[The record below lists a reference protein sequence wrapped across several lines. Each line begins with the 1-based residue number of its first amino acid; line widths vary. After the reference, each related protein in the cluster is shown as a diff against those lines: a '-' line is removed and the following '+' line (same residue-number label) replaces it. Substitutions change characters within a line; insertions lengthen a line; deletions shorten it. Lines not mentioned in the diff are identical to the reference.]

1 MKIIIAE
8 DEQRAR
14 EGLSKLLST
23 VSGDYELIGQAANG
37 QAALEMILRL
47 KPDVVFTDIKMP
59 FLDGLALIQ
68 AVRDQHLPTEFV
80 VISAYADFELARQSI
95 SLGVAEYVLKP
106 VTREDIERTLGRLQQ
121 RIGGRGYTLQQTQS
135 LRQKYP
141 DAHPLILRALDVV
154 QSCYAGKVNQR
165 ELAEGLGIS
174 PEYFSYLFSKNIG
187 ETFSSFLR
195 TYRIQQAMALYQDG
209 SCDRKDIP
217 YAVGFSDAKYFNQVF
232 RKVTGKS
239 PTEYFY
245 ECRGGTV
252 PADG

>member
-14 EGLSKLLST
+14 EGLSRLLST
-23 VSGDYELIGQAANG
+23 ISGDYELIGQAANG
-37 QAALEMILRL
+37 QVALDMILRL

-59 FLDGLALIQ
+59 FLDGLSLIR
-68 AVRDQHLPTEFV
+68 AVRDQQLPTDFV

-106 VTREDIERTLGRLQQ
+106 VTREDIERTLRRLQQ
-121 RIGGRGYTLQQTQS
+121 GISGSRKYAVRQTQS

-141 DAHPLILRALDVV
+141 EAHPLILRALDVV
-154 QSCYAGKVNQR
+154 QNCYAGKINQR

-195 TYRIQQAMALYQDG
+195 TYRIQQAQELYRDG
-209 SCDRKDIP
+209 SCDRKDVP

-239 PTEYFY
+239 PTEYLY
-245 ECRGGTV
+245 ECAGDR
-252 PADG
+252 

>member
-14 EGLSKLLST
+14 EGFSKLLST
-23 VSGDYELIGQAANG
+23 IPGDYELIAQAANG
-37 QAALEMILRL
+37 QTALEMILRL

-68 AVRDQHLPTEFV
+68 AVRAQNLSTEFV

-95 SLGVAEYVLKP
+95 SLDVAEYILKP
-106 VTREDIERTLGRLQQ
+106 VTREDIERTLCRFRQ
-121 RIGGRGYTLQQTQS
+121 RIDGGRRYSVQQAQN

-154 QSCYAGKVNQR
+154 QNCYAGKINQR

-195 TYRIQQAMALYQDG
+195 TYRIQQAQELYREG
-209 SCDRKDIP
+209 GCDRKDVP

-239 PTEYFY
+239 PTEYLY
-245 ECRGGTV
+245 ECEK
-252 PADG
+252 D